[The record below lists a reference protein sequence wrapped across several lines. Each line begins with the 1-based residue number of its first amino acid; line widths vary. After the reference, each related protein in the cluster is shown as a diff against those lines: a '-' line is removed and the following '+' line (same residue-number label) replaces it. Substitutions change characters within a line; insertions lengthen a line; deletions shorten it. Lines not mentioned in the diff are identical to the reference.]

1 MLPADAPGG
10 ADVPAPGGRPGLARR
25 WGDLAESAHEP
36 WAQAE
41 IRRGNRAGAIRV
53 APAPG
58 GGIRILPK
66 DPSGG
71 HA

>member
-1 MLPADAPGG
+1 MVPADSPGG
-10 ADVPAPGGRPGLARR
+10 ADVPAPRGQPRRARR
-25 WGDLAESAHEP
+25 WGDLAASAHEP

-41 IRRGNRAGAIRV
+41 IRRGIRAGEIRV